1 MECMSGLRNI
11 VKKAIPT
18 KLFEKLEPTGHSVEA
33 IASNIKSGFPSKK
46 MHVIGVTGT
55 NGKTTTTLMIYQMLH
70 EAGYK
75 VGVLS
80 TVAYGANGK
89 LEPQVEHMTTVQAS
103 VLQRRLKAFKE
114 QGVEW
119 VVIETSSHALAQY
132 RVWGIPIE
140 IGVFTNLT
148 RDHLDYHKTMKRY
161 LHAKLKLF
169 EIVSKNGRKFGVVNA
184 DDKYSKYFAELVPRS
199 VSYGIKS
206 GDLKAYDI
214 KFKVDHSI
222 YKVKIKDD
230 VYNIKVNV
238 IGDFNISNSLA
249 AVAVG
254 REIGLSKEQIEKGIA
269 ATKSVEG
276 RVSSIKQGQKFNV
289 LVDFASTPDAF
300 ERIFNTIRPVVKG
313 KLIAVFGSAGRRDEV
328 KRALQG
334 KIAGKYADEII
345 ITEEDDRDVDGNE
358 IMNQIAEGVEK
369 SGKKLGK
376 NYFKILDRK
385 EAIEFALTRA
395 SSEQDT
401 VILLGKGHE
410 KTIERANETIDWNES
425 EVVKK
430 LLKELI
436 KR

>member
-1 MECMSGLRNI
+1 MSGLRKI

-18 KLFEKLEPTGHSVEA
+18 KLFEKLEPKGHLLEA
-33 IASNIKSGFPSKK
+33 VASNVKSGFPSKK

-55 NGKTTTTLMIYQMLH
+55 NGKTTTTLMIYQMLL

-89 LEPQVEHMTTVQAS
+89 LQPQVEHMTTVQAS
-103 VLQRRLKAFKE
+103 VLQRRLKTFKE

-119 VVIETSSHALAQY
+119 VVIEASSHALAQY
-132 RVWGIPIE
+132 RVWGLPIE

-148 RDHLDYHKTMKRY
+148 RDHLDYHKTMDNY
-161 LHAKLKLF
+161 LSAKLELF
-169 EIVSKNGRKFGVVNA
+169 KIVAKNGRKFGVVNA
-184 DDKYSKYFAELVPRS
+184 DDKHSKRFAELVPRS

-206 GDLKAYDI
+206 GDLRAYDI
-214 KFKVDHSI
+214 KFHSEYTT
-222 YKVKIKDD
+222 YKAKIKDD
-230 VYNIKVNV
+230 SYSIRLNI

-249 AVAVG
+249 TIAVG

-269 ATKSVEG
+269 STKSVEG

-300 ERIFNTIRPVVKG
+300 ERIFNTIRPVAKG
-313 KLIAVFGSAGRRDEV
+313 KLIAVFGSAGRRDEA
-328 KRALQG
+328 KRAIQG
-334 KIAGKYADEII
+334 EIAGKFADEII

-369 SGKKLGK
+369 SGKKLDK
-376 NYFKILDRK
+376 DYFKILDRK
-385 EAIEFALTRA
+385 EAIRFALTRA
-395 SSEQDT
+395 HSENDT
-401 VILLGKGHE
+401 VIMLGKGHE

-425 EVVKK
+425 EVVRE